1 MVRGVIDL
9 IFNNTYI
16 LTGKFFKNLLINIRR
31 VINITVSLFYGC
43 LLYTSYPSIMV
54 LDGTPKSQDFH
65 PVENSD
71 YVFILTQHMRMCI
84 RDRYDICLTVS
95 AWCIIGLLGV
105 LFIRSLGF
113 REFHQEKIIP
123 WLVGIAMIFF
133 LIALMFN

>member
-1 MVRGVIDL
+1 MQSSH
-9 IFNNTYI
+9 T
-16 LTGKFFKNLLINIRR
+16 
-31 VINITVSLFYGC
+31 
-43 LLYTSYPSIMV
+43 
-54 LDGTPKSQDFH
+54 
-65 PVENSD
+65 
-71 YVFILTQHMRMCI
+71 
-84 RDRYDICLTVS
+84 RDTREARNMYDICLTVS